1 MAKKKQNTRIKK
13 GNVILVILTVI
24 LVCLLIAIGLIA
36 KDTLKKDKKIA
47 EPEVVDKIG
56 SYGYYITDRSTT
68 YFKKLYEEL
77 KSLVQ
82 KDNFD
87 EKEYASLISKMFVA
101 DFYDLDSKASKSDV
115 GGVQFVYDMY
125 RDKFIKTASDSNGI
139 YYYVK
144 SDLYGERKQS
154 LPKVKEVEVSSSKVI
169 KYTNKKYVDNK
180 AYEVKTKVTYSN
192 DLGYP
197 TSVKLVLVHNGKKLE
212 IVEVK

>member
-36 KDTLKKDKKIA
+36 KDTLKKDKKVA

-125 RDKFIKTASDSNGI
+125 RDKFVKTASDSNGI

>member
-36 KDTLKKDKKIA
+36 KDTLKKDKKVA